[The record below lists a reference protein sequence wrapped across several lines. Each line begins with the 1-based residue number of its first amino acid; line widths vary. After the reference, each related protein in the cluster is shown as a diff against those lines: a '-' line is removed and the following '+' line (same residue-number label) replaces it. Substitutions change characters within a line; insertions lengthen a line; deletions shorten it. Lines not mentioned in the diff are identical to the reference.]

1 MIIIITIILIIITIM
16 IIIKK
21 KSKKKIHAIFI
32 DEDNIRRCSFRN
44 LKKIVTKSDVL
55 FAVNVILN
63 FSNIQN
69 FENPS
74 LDTKII
80 KKRNVFLIALGKI
93 YLVKVLVFFTRV
105 NKWLGLRD

>member
-1 MIIIITIILIIITIM
+1 MIIILIITTIM

-44 LKKIVTKSDVL
+44 LKKIITKSDVL

-69 FENPS
+69 FENPT

-80 KKRNVFLIALGKI
+80 KKKKCIFNRFRENIPGECTSLFH
-93 YLVKVLVFFTRV
+93 
-105 NKWLGLRD
+105 

>member
-1 MIIIITIILIIITIM
+1 MIK
-16 IIIKK
+16 IKK

-44 LKKIVTKSDVL
+44 LKKIITKSDVL

-69 FENPS
+69 FENPT
-74 LDTKII
+74 LDTKIKQ
-80 KKRNVFLIALGKI
+80 KKKCIFNRFRENIPGECTSLFHKSE
-93 YLVKVLVFFTRV
+93 
-105 NKWLGLRD
+105 

>member
-1 MIIIITIILIIITIM
+1 MTVIIIMIIIKIKTIK
-16 IIIKK
+16 IKK

-69 FENPS
+69 FENPT

-93 YLVKVLVFFTRV
+93 YLVNVLVFFTRV

>member
-1 MIIIITIILIIITIM
+1 MIK
-16 IIIKK
+16 IKK

-44 LKKIVTKSDVL
+44 LKKIITKSDVL

-69 FENPS
+69 FENPT
-74 LDTKII
+74 LDKRK
-80 KKRNVFLIALGKI
+80 KKRKYIFNRFRENIPGEWTSLFHKSE
-93 YLVKVLVFFTRV
+93 
-105 NKWLGLRD
+105 

>member
-1 MIIIITIILIIITIM
+1 MIIIITIILIITTIM

-63 FSNIQN
+63 SSSIQN
-69 FENPS
+69 FENPT
-74 LDTKII
+74 LDTKR
-80 KKRNVFLIALGKI
+80 KRKYIFNRSRENIPGECTSLFH
-93 YLVKVLVFFTRV
+93 
-105 NKWLGLRD
+105 

>member
-1 MIIIITIILIIITIM
+1 MIIITIIM
-16 IIIKK
+16 IKIKK

-44 LKKIVTKSDVL
+44 LKKIITKSDVL

-69 FENPS
+69 FENPT

-80 KKRNVFLIALGKI
+80 KKKCIFNRFRENIPGECTSLFHKSE
-93 YLVKVLVFFTRV
+93 
-105 NKWLGLRD
+105 

>member
-1 MIIIITIILIIITIM
+1 MIIITIITIK
-16 IIIKK
+16 IKK
-21 KSKKKIHAIFI
+21 SEKKIHAIFI

-44 LKKIVTKSDVL
+44 LKKIITKSDVL

-69 FENPS
+69 FENPT

-80 KKRNVFLIALGKI
+80 KKKEMYF
-93 YLVKVLVFFTRV
+93 
-105 NKWLGLRD
+105 

>member
-63 FSNIQN
+63 FSSIQN
-69 FENPS
+69 FENPT
-74 LDTKII
+74 LDTKR
-80 KKRNVFLIALGKI
+80 KRKYIFNRSREYIPGECTSLFH
-93 YLVKVLVFFTRV
+93 
-105 NKWLGLRD
+105 